1 MNKKVREHI
10 PSGFLMSMILSF
22 KETKKIMIYT
32 EVKIAWKKWWMFK
45 KICKKNNWFRKKNIN
60 KRTGGSYKK
69 VKFFCIKGET
79 FEDKCVNDKKLQS
92 IFLNSQ
98 S

>member
-1 MNKKVREHI
+1 M
-10 PSGFLMSMILSF
+10 
-22 KETKKIMIYT
+22 
-32 EVKIAWKKWWMFK
+32 
-45 KICKKNNWFRKKNIN
+45 KKNDECLKRHVRKITNFEKKNIN

-69 VKFFCIKGET
+69 VKFFCFKGET
-79 FEDKCVNDKKLQS
+79 FEDKCVNDKKLQT

>member
-45 KICKKNNWFRKKNIN
+45 KTCKENNFKKKN
-60 KRTGGSYKK
+60 
-69 VKFFCIKGET
+69 
-79 FEDKCVNDKKLQS
+79 
-92 IFLNSQ
+92 
-98 S
+98 